1 MNKVVVVGASWC
13 AQCGP
18 YKAALER
25 AGVAYESADL
35 EDSMAV
41 MEEYGLRGLPATFIS
56 DESNAIVDYFTGADV
71 QRVLGA
77 FK

>member
-13 AQCGP
+13 TQCGP

-25 AGVAYESADL
+25 AGVVYESADL
-35 EDSMAV
+35 EDSMAL
-41 MEEYGLRGLPATFIS
+41 MEEYGLRGLPATFVY
-56 DESNAIVDYFTGADV
+56 DEAGAIVDYFTGADV